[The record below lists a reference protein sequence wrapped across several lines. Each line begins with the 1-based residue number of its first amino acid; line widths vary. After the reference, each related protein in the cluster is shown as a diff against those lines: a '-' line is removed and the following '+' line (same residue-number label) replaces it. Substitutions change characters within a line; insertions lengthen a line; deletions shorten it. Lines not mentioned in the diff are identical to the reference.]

1 MNKFTI
7 ISIFVL
13 FIIYTILPIFVEI
26 PRLFNNIFYG
36 VITLFAVYFSIFHLD
51 VGRGIKDRFNK
62 NKNDYREKNT
72 KN

>member
-1 MNKFTI
+1 MKKISI

-13 FIIYTILPIFVEI
+13 FIIYNIFPFFMEI
-26 PRLFNNIFYG
+26 PKLFNNIIYG
-36 VITLFAVYFSIFHLD
+36 IITLFAVYFSIFHLD